1 MTYCEELMNPIE
13 INNERVLAVLEKA
26 SKLIEDE
33 VYNSWK
39 LNAAKED
46 AERWVNREYLDY
58 VMGLG
63 KKHDGFPASSKS
75 YNMGNDPAS
84 KVKNQKH
91 YDRVQSIKRE
101 LITELGVRYNALFSI
116 YPPGGYIS
124 WHNNQNAPGYNVL
137 LTWSENGDGYWE
149 HLDPIKNEVVRID
162 DVPGWQCKYGYYGS
176 YIEGMDKVL
185 YHAAATNCW
194 RMTIAFVFNAEEG
207 GKYMSEMMVEDLQS
221 NF

>member
-1 MTYCEELMNPIE
+1 MTFCEELMNPVE
-13 INNERVLAVLEKA
+13 INNERVLEVLDKA
-26 SKLIEDE
+26 TKLIHDE
-33 VYNSWK
+33 AYKSFK
-39 LNAAKED
+39 LNAPSED
-46 AERWVNREYLDY
+46 ADRWVNREYLDY
-58 VMGLG
+58 ILGLG

-75 YNMGNDPAS
+75 YNLLQAAAKD
-84 KVKNQKH
+84 VKSEKH
-91 YDRVQSIKRE
+91 FDMVQGLKRE
-101 LITELGVRYNALFSI
+101 LVTELGVRYNALFSI

-149 HLDPIKNEVVRID
+149 HLDPVTNEVVRID

-176 YIEGMDKVL
+176 YIEGKEKVL

-194 RMTIAFVFNAEEG
+194 RMTIAFVFNKEESG
-207 GKYMSEMMVEDLQS
+207 REMSEMLIEDLQS

>member
-1 MTYCEELMNPIE
+1 MSFCEELMNPID
-13 INNERVLAVLEKA
+13 INNDRVLDILEKA
-26 SKLIEDE
+26 RKLIEDG
-33 VYNSWK
+33 VYESYK
-39 LNAAKED
+39 LNAASED

-58 VMGLG
+58 IIDLG
-63 KKHDGFPASSKS
+63 KKHDGFPVSSKS
-75 YNMGNDPAS
+75 YNMGNEPATR
-84 KVKNQKH
+84 VKKQEH
-91 YDRVQSIKRE
+91 YERVQNLKTE
-101 LITELGVRYNALFSI
+101 LIAELGVRYNALFSI

-149 HLDPIKNEVVRID
+149 HLDPVTNEVVRID

-176 YIEGMDKVL
+176 YIEGKEKVL

-207 GKYMSEMMVEDLQS
+207 GKQMSEMMVEDLQS